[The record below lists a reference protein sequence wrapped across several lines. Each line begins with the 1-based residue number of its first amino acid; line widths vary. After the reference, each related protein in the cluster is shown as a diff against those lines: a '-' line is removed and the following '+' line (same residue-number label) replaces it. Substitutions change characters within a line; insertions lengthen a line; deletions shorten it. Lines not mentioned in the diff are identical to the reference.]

1 MPKYEITSPD
11 GKKFEITAPEGAT
24 QDQVL
29 AYAQS
34 QWKAPKS
41 NVAEQIANDP
51 ISQSIKDMQQPQGAL
66 ETAGRWFYG
75 DPNASIP
82 ERIAANPLTRF
93 AMGAASPILGGA
105 QLLEKGVT
113 SLANPLIKGLGGSGL
128 PEPTNDRLVQLENMK
143 KAGGMEG
150 ADVSGIVGSVLSPAS
165 LGAAKILGAAPTA
178 ASRIGQGAAMG
189 ALGGAT
195 APVTDS
201 DYWSTKLGQTA
212 GGAAAGA
219 VLPAAWEGAKAVG
232 RGVRNVVQPYMGQW
246 GADQAAGRLANIAAG
261 PNKDAVIAELRGAQ
275 PTVPGSNPTAGQA
288 AVPANSAEFSALQK
302 MASERA
308 PSEYFGP
315 AGIEGAQNQARIQAL
330 RTVGQTPQALE
341 SAINARSAAA
351 NIDYGDAYKQAI
363 KADPQLL
370 KLMENPYI
378 KDAIPD
384 ALKLAEAKGI
394 SPKTDLTQFLHY
406 VKISLDKM
414 SNRTGDTA
422 LANTERAAVQNAK
435 ENLLNWV
442 ATKNPSYESARANFA
457 AASKPINQM
466 QVGQEIENRLVP
478 ALSEDAKQR
487 AASYA
492 QALRDAPGTIK
503 RATGQPR
510 FESLDQIMNPQQ
522 MQTLG
527 NVQKDL
533 ARNATFEEL
542 AQKGMPAAREA
553 IGNAV
558 PEVPP
563 TGMFSPILSVA
574 RGAYNRVTGHAT
586 DKIMKDL
593 ATRMQDPK
601 KMAEVMQNANPYERK
616 ALVDALMKY
625 QGMGAG
631 TAVSQGV
638 Q

>member
-1 MPKYEITSPD
+1 MALSEQEE
-11 GKKFEITAPEGAT
+11 FELLSLEREKAKSATAGSTKTALKEPEGIVDSA
-24 QDQVL
+24 
-29 AYAQS
+29 
-34 QWKAPKS
+34 K
-41 NVAEQIANDP
+41 
-51 ISQSIKDMQQPQGAL
+51 
-66 ETAGRWFYG
+66 RWFMG
-75 DPNASIP
+75 NPDATIP
-82 ERIAANPLTRF
+82 ERIAANPITRF

-113 SLANPLIKGLGGSGL
+113 SLANPLIKGLGGTPLS
-128 PEPTNDRLVQLENMK
+128 EPTNDRLVQLENMK

-150 ADVSGIVGSVLSPAS
+150 TDVSGIIGSVASPAA
-165 LGAAKILGAAPTA
+165 LGAAKLLGAAPTA

-201 DYWSTKLGQTA
+201 DYWSTKAAQTA

-219 VLPAAWEGAKAVG
+219 VIPAAWEGAKAVG

-246 GADQAAGRLANIAAG
+246 GADQAAGRLANIATG
-261 PNKDAVIAELRGAQ
+261 PNKNSVIAELRGAQ
-275 PTVPGSNPTAGQA
+275 PIVPGSNPTAGQA

-330 RTVGQTPQALE
+330 RTVGQTPQALDT
-341 SAINARSAAA
+341 AINARSAAA
-351 NIDYGDAYKQAI
+351 NADYGAAYQQAL

-435 ENLLNWV
+435 DNLLSWV
-442 ATKNPSYESARANFA
+442 ATKNPSYEAARANFA

-478 ALSEDAKQR
+478 ALSEDVKQR
-487 AASYA
+487 AAAYA

-533 ARNATFEEL
+533 ARNATFEQL
-542 AQKGMPAAREA
+542 AAKGEQKARKLIGEA
-553 IGNAV
+553 I
-558 PEVPP
+558 PDMQP
-563 TGMFSPILSVA
+563 TGFFSIPLSFA
-574 RGAYNRVTGHAT
+574 RGVYNRVTGHAT
-586 DKIMKDL
+586 DKVMQDL

-601 KMAEVMQNANPYERK
+601 KMAEIMQNANPYERK